1 MRDLLITL
9 FVFGS
14 IPFILRQPFYG
25 VLMWTWLGLGN
36 MHRLAWG
43 FAVSMPFALVV
54 FLATFVGFLFM
65 RNRPRTPLHP
75 EAVLLAILVLWM
87 LICTTFAVFPE
98 PAWGEWSRVWRIQ
111 LGVLL
116 TLLLVN
122 SRQKIHLLVW
132 VMVVSI
138 GFYGV
143 KGGIFTLL
151 GGGANHVWGPEG
163 SFVAGN
169 NEIGLALLMTIPL
182 LWYLA
187 RFTAQPWVSRGLYA
201 SAMLSFVAIVGTQ
214 SRGAF
219 VGMAVMG
226 LMMFLKVRRKLLPL
240 VFAVGFIALLPMI
253 APQAWF
259 DRMHSIQNYEQD
271 ASAMGRIRAWQK
283 SIAIANERLTGGGL
297 QYLASGDGQDAHSI
311 YFEVLSEEGYPG
323 LLLFVAIL
331 VLAWRRG
338 TRIQRLARGHP
349 ALDWARELAA
359 MVQVSLL
366 GYCTAGAFL
375 GLAYF
380 DFLYVLLISLLVLE
394 DVVVAAL
401 KTGDA
406 VAAPAPLA
414 RNVALSRR

>member
-9 FVFGS
+9 FVFGA

-43 FAVSMPFALVV
+43 FAVNMPFALIV
-54 FLATFVGFLFM
+54 FLATLLGFLFLH
-65 RNRPRTPLHP
+65 NRPRTPLHL
-75 EAVLLAILVLWM
+75 ETVLLAILLLWM
-87 LICTTFAVFPE
+87 FICTTFAVFPE
-98 PAWGEWSRVWRIQ
+98 PAWEQWSKVWRIQ

-122 SRQKIHLLVW
+122 SRQRIHLLVG
-132 VMVVSI
+132 VMAVSI

-151 GGGANHVWGPEG
+151 GGGANHVWGPQG
-163 SFVAGN
+163 SFIAGN

-187 RFTAQPWVSRGLYA
+187 RFTAQPWARWGLYA
-201 SAMLSFVAIVGTQ
+201 SAMLSFVAVVGTQ

-259 DRMHSIQNYEQD
+259 DRMHTIQNYEQD
-271 ASAMGRIRAWQK
+271 ASAMGRIGAWKK
-283 SIAIANERLTGGGL
+283 SIEIAGERLTGGGFR
-297 QYLASGDGQDAHSI
+297 YLAYGYEHDAHSI
-311 YFEVLSEEGYPG
+311 YFQVLAEEGYPG
-323 LLLFVAIL
+323 LLLFLAIL

-338 TRIQRLARGHP
+338 SRIQRLARGHP
-349 ALDWARELAA
+349 ELDWAGELAA
-359 MVQVSLL
+359 MLQVSLT

-380 DFLYVLLISLLVLE
+380 DFFYVLLVCLLVLE
-394 DVVVAAL
+394 DVVVATL
-401 KTGDA
+401 KTGAPA
-406 VAAPAPLA
+406 VAPPLA
-414 RNVALSRR
+414 SNAARRR

>member
-271 ASAMGRIRAWQK
+271 ASAMGRIGAWKK
-283 SIAIANERLTGGGL
+283 SIEIADERLTGGGFR
-297 QYLASGDGQDAHSI
+297 YVAYAYVHDAHSI
-311 YFEVLSEEGYPG
+311 YFQMLGEAGYPG
-323 LLLFVAIL
+323 LVLFLAIL
-331 VLAWRRG
+331 VLAWRRAK
-338 TRIQRLARGHP
+338 RIQRLARGHP
-349 ALDWARELAA
+349 ELNWAAELAA
-359 MVQVSLL
+359 MLQVSLI
-366 GYCTAGAFL
+366 GYCSAGAFL
-375 GLAYF
+375 GLANFDYF
-380 DFLYVLLISLLVLE
+380 YVLLVCLLVLE
-394 DVVVAAL
+394 DAVVVTL

-406 VAAPAPLA
+406 VAGPAPLV
-414 RNVALSRR
+414 RNVALRRR

>member
-43 FAVSMPFALVV
+43 FAANMPFALIV
-54 FLATFVGFLFM
+54 FLATLLGFLFM
-65 RNRPRTPLHP
+65 RNRPRTPLRL
-75 EAVLLAILVLWM
+75 EAVLLAILLLWM
-87 LICTTFAVFPE
+87 FICTTFAVFPE
-98 PAWGEWSRVWRIQ
+98 PAWGEWSRIWRIQ

-132 VMVVSI
+132 VMAVSV

-151 GGGANHVWGPEG
+151 GGGANHVWGPAG
-163 SFVAGN
+163 SFIAGN
-169 NEIGLALLMTIPL
+169 NEVGLALLMTIPL

-201 SAMLSFVAIVGTQ
+201 SAMLSFVAVVGTQ

-226 LMMFLKVRRKLLPL
+226 LMMFMKVRRKLLPL

-259 DRMHSIQNYEQD
+259 DRMHTIQNYEQD
-271 ASAMGRIRAWQK
+271 ASAMGRIGAWKK
-283 SIAIANERLTGGGL
+283 SIEIANERLTGGGFR
-297 QYLASGDGQDAHSI
+297 YVAYAYVHDSHSI
-311 YFEVLSEEGYPG
+311 YFQMLGEAGYPG
-323 LLLFVAIL
+323 LVLFLAIL
-331 VLAWRRG
+331 VLAWRRAK
-338 TRIQRLARGHP
+338 RIQRLARGHP
-349 ALDWARELAA
+349 ELGWARELAA
-359 MVQVSLL
+359 MLQVSLT

-375 GLAYF
+375 GLANFDYF
-380 DFLYVLLISLLVLE
+380 YVLLVCLLVLE
-394 DVVVAAL
+394 DAVVATL
-401 KTGDA
+401 KTGAPA
-406 VAAPAPLA
+406 VAPPLA
-414 RNVALSRR
+414 SNAARRR